1 MVYFF
6 EMIAR
11 LLAFDIGWY
20 ASQIMANLLW
30 IFMAFVLMHLFL
42 GGKRV
47 IWGVILFFFVAHAW
61 AAAEQLY
68 GVVIFAAGFLG
79 IYYMTKLGVIM
90 FAESVPSLRRHLIL
104 IAEVQFFAVLI
115 LYNVFMR

>member
-11 LLAFDIGWY
+11 LLAFDSGWY
-20 ASQIMANLLW
+20 ASAIMANLVW
-30 IFMAFVLMHLFL
+30 IFMAFVLMHMFL

-79 IYYMTKLGVIM
+79 IYYMTKLAVIQL
-90 FAESVPSLRRHLIL
+90 AESIPKLGRWTIL
-104 IAEVQFFAVLI
+104 ISSLWFFVLMI
-115 LYNVFMR
+115 VYNIFLK